1 VTGLNFP
8 QAHIGLVADG
18 MKHVLAVNSFRIL
31 EMAGRE
37 ADEEFGMEEEE
48 NIEKQLEYILHDQVR
63 FQTLFSM
70 YLIG

>member
-1 VTGLNFP
+1 
-8 QAHIGLVADG
+8 

-63 FQTLFSM
+63 FQTLFSL